1 MNGRMNAAPQPGGRM
16 KKTALTLLAVAAILA
31 TPNLSALQSGAA
43 PDNPA
48 VRAGIPESAN
58 ELTPDVLL
66 HVSKGDM
73 LRSQLRYS
81 DAATAYRRAA
91 DIARREGHLAS
102 GTTWMLANA
111 YYNAG
116 NLIDAAEVLDQL
128 STEAAKV
135 GELPVQALAMFNSA
149 WLYGKAGRKAETATR
164 VARLEGLLRSPYM
177 PVAIRDHLSSW
188 LKNSRELAGMPV
200 TS

>member
-1 MNGRMNAAPQPGGRM
+1 M
-16 KKTALTLLAVAAILA
+16 KTALSLLAVTAILA
-31 TPNLSALQSGAA
+31 TPNLSALQSSAA
-43 PDNPA
+43 PESPA

-58 ELTPDVLL
+58 ELSADVRV

-73 LRSQLRYS
+73 LRSQLRFSEAAREYS
-81 DAATAYRRAA
+81 RAA

-111 YYNAG
+111 YYNDG
-116 NLIDAAEVLDQL
+116 NLIDAAEALDRL
-128 STEAAKV
+128 ATEAAQV

-149 WLYGKAGRKAETATR
+149 WLYGKAGRRTATATR

-177 PVAIRDHLSSW
+177 PVAIRDLLSSW
-188 LKNSRELAGMPV
+188 LKTSKELAAAAEV
-200 TS
+200 S

>member
-1 MNGRMNAAPQPGGRM
+1 MQ
-16 KKTALTLLAVAAILA
+16 TALSLLVVTAILA
-31 TPNLSALQSGAA
+31 TPNLSALQSAA
-43 PDNPA
+43 EPASPA
-48 VRAGIPESAN
+48 VRAGIPESAD
-58 ELTPDVLL
+58 ELTPDVRLY
-66 HVSKGDM
+66 VSKGDM
-73 LRSQLRYS
+73 LRSQLRFV
-81 DAATAYRRAA
+81 DAAREYRRAA

-128 STEAAKV
+128 SRDAAQV

-177 PVAIRDHLSSW
+177 PVAIRDRLSNW
-188 LKNSRELAGMPV
+188 LKTSKELAV
-200 TS
+200 ERAAS

>member
-1 MNGRMNAAPQPGGRM
+1 M
-16 KKTALTLLAVAAILA
+16 KTALYLLAVTALLA
-31 TPNLSALQSGAA
+31 TPNLSALQSSAA
-43 PDNPA
+43 PESPA

-58 ELTPDVLL
+58 ELSADVRL

-73 LRSQLRYS
+73 LRSQLRFA
-81 DAATAYRRAA
+81 DAAREYSRAA

-111 YYNAG
+111 YYNDG
-116 NLIDAAEVLDQL
+116 NLIDAAEALDQL
-128 STEAAKV
+128 STEAAQV

-149 WLYGKAGRKAETATR
+149 WLYGKAGRKSATATR

-177 PVAIRDHLSSW
+177 PVAIRDRLSSW
-188 LKNSRELAGMPV
+188 LKTSKELAAAAEV
-200 TS
+200 S